1 VNAFSQ
7 ENFGIS
13 PQDLM
18 HNDCRSDAYIDQ
30 LPHSIEINA
39 LTLGNT
45 SSSKSSQYEDRDSNT
60 PPPRDQNESFTF
72 TQDTAK
78 LAPQLFYG
86 NERTSYQALNQHNDS
101 LYHIQAQLRRKR
113 EELAAAEV
121 TVSNLRNEIK
131 LLEASVKRQSPHFE
145 DTIKQKIKHKRTNDG
160 ILHGAKRLKGKAT
173 RLSLASE
180 TSEGL
185 NVNGEESFNL
195 TDLHFSTVKGPP
207 SIITTAEERAP
218 LSFYQNNLSTPKAP
232 ETPLA
237 GVIQKPDQ
245 SLPLI
250 SQDTFPLRVER
261 SSPVQPLSK
270 QTPCS
275 ALLDESRERLLY
287 PGRDF
292 LERGLVNCRACS
304 IEGLEQGIAWVA

>member
-1 VNAFSQ
+1 
-7 ENFGIS
+7 
-13 PQDLM
+13 M

-30 LPHSIEINA
+30 LPHSIEVNA

-45 SSSKSSQYEDRDSNT
+45 SSSKSSQYEDRDTNT

-78 LAPQLFYG
+78 LAPQPFYG
-86 NERTSYQALNQHNDS
+86 SERTSGQALNQHNDS
-101 LYHIQAQLRRKR
+101 LYHIQTQLCKKR
-113 EELAAAEV
+113 EELAAAEA
-121 TVSNLRNEIK
+121 TVSNLQNEIK

-145 DTIKQKIKHKRTNDG
+145 DTIKQKNKHKRTSDG
-160 ILHGAKRLKGKAT
+160 ILHGAKRLKGRAT

-185 NVNGEESFNL
+185 DVNGEESFNL
-195 TDLHFSTVKGPP
+195 TDLHFSTAKGPP

-218 LSFYQNNLSTPKAP
+218 LSFYQNSISTPRAP
-232 ETPLA
+232 EPCLTRAVQNL
-237 GVIQKPDQ
+237 GQ

-250 SQDTFPLRVER
+250 SKDTFPVRVER

-275 ALLDESRERLLY
+275 ALVDKSRERFSV

-304 IEGLEQGIAWVA
+304 IEDLGQSVAWVASI

>member
-1 VNAFSQ
+1 
-7 ENFGIS
+7 
-13 PQDLM
+13 M

-45 SSSKSSQYEDRDSNT
+45 SSSKSSQYEDGDTNT
-60 PPPRDQNESFTF
+60 PPPRDQNEPLTF
-72 TQDTAK
+72 TRDTAK
-78 LAPQLFYG
+78 LAPQQFYG
-86 NERTSYQALNQHNDS
+86 SERTSGQALNQHSDS

-113 EELAAAEV
+113 EELAAAEA

-131 LLEASVKRQSPHFE
+131 LLEASVKRQSPHVE
-145 DTIKQKIKHKRTNDG
+145 DTIKQKNKHKRTNDRS
-160 ILHGAKRLKGKAT
+160 LHNAKRLKGRAT
-173 RLSLASE
+173 RLSLALE

-185 NVNGEESFNL
+185 NVNGEESFTL
-195 TDLHFSTVKGPP
+195 TDLHFSTAKGPP
-207 SIITTAEERAP
+207 SIITTAEGRAP
-218 LSFYQNNLSTPKAP
+218 LSFYQNNISTPRAP
-232 ETPLA
+232 ETLLA

-250 SQDTFPLRVER
+250 SQDTFSLRVGR

-270 QTPCS
+270 QTPCMV
-275 ALLDESRERLLY
+275 LVDESRERFSDL
-287 PGRDF
+287 GHDI